1 MQRLTSTFRKLVS
14 METLGFLCFS
24 LLFSTDA
31 WAQRTPRARATPSA
45 AIAADFFPLEV
56 GNSWTYALT
65 GFAAQG
71 SVTVKVTNAI
81 DVEGVR
87 YYKIEGYT
95 VDPVFVRQDVEGKVY
110 ELGRE
115 PAETARWFT
124 RANSHDSLWY
134 DLAAPVGASWESGLP
149 LECVGMAGI
158 AQPPQ
163 EVHVPGG
170 SFNHFVAVA
179 YQGANCADAGV
190 EEEVFA
196 AGVGLIRRTSLT
208 IGGPRSM
215 VLVSA
220 QVNGKP
226 IGAKGLAI
234 SLMIDQPIYFA
245 NLQPPVDPVLSVPVL
260 HAQFKVENTSEQPL
274 AITIPSGQEFDL
286 VIRSE
291 AGEEVFRWSDG
302 KFFTQALQTISFSP
316 GERVYTVDAP
326 LSRGGQPLPPG
337 RYTVEA
343 WIATVEPKLYQ
354 ATLAFEIRH
363 VF

>member
-1 MQRLTSTFRKLVS
+1 MK
-14 METLGFLCFS
+14 TLGFLCFS

-31 WAQRTPRARATPSA
+31 WAQRTLRARATPSA
-45 AIAADFFPLEV
+45 AMAADFFPLEV

-71 SVTVKVTNAI
+71 SVTVRVAKTV
-81 DVEGVR
+81 DVNGAR
-87 YYKIEGYT
+87 YYELHGYT
-95 VDPVFVRQDVEGKVY
+95 QEPVLVRRSDEGKVY
-110 ELGRE
+110 EFLRDSDTEQLFDRAGS
-115 PAETARWFT
+115 AE
-124 RANSHDSLWY
+124 SLWY
-134 DLAAPVGASWESGLP
+134 DFSAPVGASWESGLA

-170 SFNHFVAVA
+170 SFHHLVAVA
-179 YQGANCADAGV
+179 YHGANCADAGV

-220 QVNGKP
+220 QVNGKQ
-226 IGAKGLAI
+226 IGAKGLTI

-260 HAQFKVENTSEQPL
+260 HAQFKVENSGEQPL
-274 AITIPSGQEFDL
+274 TITVPSGQEFDL
-286 VIRSE
+286 VIRNE

-302 KFFTQALQTISFSP
+302 KFFTQALQTIAFSP
-316 GERVYTVDAP
+316 GERVYSVDAP

-343 WIATVEPKLYQ
+343 WISTVAPKLYQ